1 MAGPAQAR
9 AGQRQPPHQAALAAA
24 VSAVLA
30 RLDRLANVGPS
41 MEAGPSTAPGAGA
54 AADPGGA
61 ETTSALAAV
70 VGCLGLTPFERD
82 VLVLAAAAEVD
93 PSTATRCA
101 KASGDPLRPYPTF
114 SLALAAL
121 TDPHWS
127 ALTPAAPLRRWHLIE
142 LDDETYLTGSRIR
155 IDERILHFLA
165 GVRYLD
171 PRLRGLMLRVDPPG
185 DIPAPHQAAADALA
199 ALWATTPAAD
209 RRPLAGLTG
218 ADRQTR
224 REITAWTARRA
235 GLNAYVLQPAD
246 LPGDPAERDALARLW
261 EREAILLPAALLIE
275 VQDAERD
282 RCEPFCAALG
292 VPVVLSAAAHAP
304 FEMIT
309 TEIVA
314 VPPLAPEDQ
323 LQLWRSA
330 LNGDGDAAGLAE
342 LTTQFSLPAHAIRA
356 ATAAVRRQVAAV
368 RDAAGFDTTGP
379 DTTMDISRLA
389 WQAGLAEARVGLD
402 ELGRRIEPRAAMA
415 DLVLPGQQRAVLD
428 EIVAHVRQR
437 VRVHEEWGFS
447 GVLRRGLGVTALFAG
462 GTGTGKTL
470 AAEVVAGALG
480 LDLFVVDLSQI
491 VSKYIGETEKN
502 LRRVFDAAERGGA
515 VLLFDEADA
524 LFGKRSEV
532 KDSHDRYANIEVSY
546 LLMRMEAYR
555 GLAVLTTNMRKALD
569 SAFLRRLRF
578 VVEFPFPG
586 PVERAEIWRRVI
598 PPRAPADR
606 LDFARLGQLTVTG
619 GNIRNIA
626 LSAAFL
632 AADEGAPITMRHM
645 KAAAHTEYLK
655 LERSITPAEVAGW
668 E

>member
-1 MAGPAQAR
+1 MAGR
-9 AGQRQPPHQAALAAA
+9 HQAAIAAA
-24 VSAVLA
+24 VTAVLA
-30 RLDRLANVGPS
+30 RLDRVADADSSVTPS
-41 MEAGPSTAPGAGA
+41 AAPDPGA
-54 AADPGGA
+54 AA
-61 ETTSALAAV
+61 ETSALAAAAA
-70 VGCLGLTPFERD
+70 CFGLTRFERD
-82 VLVLAAAAEVD
+82 VLVLTAAAELD
-93 PSTATRCA
+93 PGTATRCA

-142 LDDETYLTGSRIR
+142 LDDETSLTASRIR

-165 GVRYLD
+165 GVPYLD
-171 PRLRGLMLRVDPPG
+171 PRLRGLMLRVDPPA
-185 DIPAPHQAAADALA
+185 DIPAPHRAAADALA
-199 ALWATTPAAD
+199 AQWAPVPAA
-209 RRPLAGLTG
+209 RCRPLGALTG

-224 REITAWTARRA
+224 REITAWAAKRA

-246 LPGDPAERDALARLW
+246 LPADAAERDALARLW

-275 VQDAERD
+275 VADAERD
-282 RCEPFCAALG
+282 RCESFCATLG
-292 VPVVLSAAAHAP
+292 VPVVLSAGTRAP

-309 TEIVA
+309 TEIGA
-314 VPPLAPEDQ
+314 IAPLDAEDQ
-323 LQLWRSA
+323 LHLWRSA
-330 LNGDGDAAGLAE
+330 LNGDGAGLRQ

-356 ATAAVRRQVAAV
+356 ATAAVRRQVAA
-368 RDAAGFDTTGP
+368 APGAP
-379 DTTMDISRLA
+379 ADIPRLA

-402 ELGRRIEPRAAMA
+402 ELGRRVEPRATMD
-415 DLVLPGQQRAVLD
+415 DLVVPGQQRAVLD

-437 VRVHEEWGFS
+437 ARVHEEWGFS
-447 GVLRRGLGVTALFAG
+447 AVLRRGLGVTALFAG

-480 LDLFVVDLSQI
+480 LDLFVVDLSQV

-532 KDSHDRYANIEVSY
+532 RDSHDRYANIEVSY

-586 PVERAEIWRRVI
+586 PAERAEIWRRVI
-598 PPRAPADR
+598 PPRAPADG

-632 AADEGAPITMRHM
+632 AADEGAPIAMRHM
-645 KAAAHTEYLK
+645 KAAAHTEYAK
-655 LERSITPAEVAGW
+655 LDRSLTPAEVAGW

>member
-1 MAGPAQAR
+1 MAGP
-9 AGQRQPPHQAALAAA
+9 HQATLAAA
-24 VSAVLA
+24 VTAVLD
-30 RLDRLANVGPS
+30 RLDRLAD
-41 MEAGPSTAPGAGA
+41 
-54 AADPGGA
+54 ADPSAAPSATPDPGTAA
-61 ETTSALAAV
+61 ETSALAAAAA
-70 VGCLGLTPFERD
+70 CFGLTRFERD
-82 VLVLAAAAEVD
+82 VLVLTAAAELD

-101 KASGDPLRPYPTF
+101 KASGDPLRSYPTF
-114 SLALAAL
+114 LLALAAL

-142 LDDETYLTGSRIR
+142 LDDETSLTASRIR
-155 IDERILHFLA
+155 IDERILHFLT
-165 GVRYLD
+165 GVPYLD
-171 PRLRGLMLRVDPPG
+171 PRLCGLVLRIDPPE
-185 DIPAPHQAAADALA
+185 DIPAPHRAAADALS
-199 ALWATTPAAD
+199 ALWTQAPAS
-209 RRPLAGLTG
+209 RGRPLAGLTG
-218 ADRQTR
+218 ADRRTR
-224 REITAWTARRA
+224 REITAWAAQRA
-235 GLNAYVLQPAD
+235 GLNAYVLRPAD
-246 LPGDPAERDALARLW
+246 LPADPAERDALARLW
-261 EREAILLPAALLIE
+261 EREAILLPATLVIE

-282 RCEPFCAALG
+282 RCESFCATLG
-292 VPVVLSAAAHAP
+292 VPAVLCAGTPGS
-304 FEMIT
+304 FGMIT
-309 TEIVA
+309 TESVA
-314 VPPLAPEDQ
+314 VPALDPDDQ
-323 LQLWRSA
+323 LHLWRSA
-330 LNGDGDAAGLAE
+330 LNGDGAVGDVAGLRQ
-342 LTTQFSLPAHAIRA
+342 LTSQFSLPAHAIRA
-356 ATAAVRRQVAAV
+356 ASAVVRRQVAGV
-368 RDAAGFDTTGP
+368 PDGAADVG
-379 DTTMDISRLA
+379 RLA
-389 WQAGLAEARVGLD
+389 WNAGLAEARVGLD
-402 ELGRRIEPRAAMA
+402 ELGRRVEPRATMD
-415 DLVLPGQQRAVLD
+415 DLVLPAQQRAFLG

-437 VRVHEEWGFS
+437 ARVHEEWGFS
-447 GVLRRGLGVTALFAG
+447 AVLRRGLGVTALFAG

-555 GLAVLTTNMRKALD
+555 GLAILTTNMRKALD

-598 PPRAPADR
+598 PSRAPADG

-632 AADEGAPITMRHM
+632 AADEGAPIAMRHM
-645 KAAAHTEYLK
+645 KAAAHTEYMK
-655 LERSITPAEVAGW
+655 LDRSLTPAEVAGW

>member
-1 MAGPAQAR
+1 
-9 AGQRQPPHQAALAAA
+9 
-24 VSAVLA
+24 VL
-30 RLDRLANVGPS
+30 
-41 MEAGPSTAPGAGA
+41 T
-54 AADPGGA
+54 
-61 ETTSALAAV
+61 
-70 VGCLGLTPFERD
+70 
-82 VLVLAAAAEVD
+82 AAAELD
-93 PSTATRCA
+93 PATATRCA

-121 TDPHWS
+121 TGPHWS
-127 ALTPAAPLRRWHLIE
+127 ALTPAAPLRRWQLVE
-142 LDDETYLTGSRIR
+142 LDDETTLTASRIR
-155 IDERILHFLA
+155 IDERILHFLT
-165 GVRYLD
+165 GVPYLD
-171 PRLRGLMLRVDPPG
+171 PRLRGQMLRADPPE
-185 DIPAPHQAAADALA
+185 DIPAPHRAAADALA
-199 ALWATTPAAD
+199 SVWGLTPPAR

-224 REITAWTARRA
+224 REIAAWAAERA

-246 LPGDPAERDALARLW
+246 LPADPAERDALARLW
-261 EREAILLPAALLIE
+261 EREATLLPAALVIE
-275 VQDAERD
+275 VSDADRD
-282 RCEPFCAALG
+282 RCESFCATLG
-292 VPVVLSAAAHAP
+292 VPVVLSAGTSAS

-309 TEIVA
+309 NEIVA
-314 VPPLAPEDQ
+314 IPPLAPDDQ
-323 LQLWRSA
+323 LHLWRSA
-330 LNGDGDAAGLAE
+330 LGGDGGASDDEGLRQ

-356 ATAAVRRQVAAV
+356 ATAAVRRQVAA
-368 RDAAGFDTTGP
+368 AP
-379 DTTMDISRLA
+379 DTAADIPRLA

-402 ELGRRIEPRAAMA
+402 ELGRRVEPRATMD
-415 DLVLPGQQRAVLD
+415 DLVLPAQQRAVLD

-437 VRVHEEWGFS
+437 ALVHEEWGFS
-447 GVLRRGLGVTALFAG
+447 AVLRRGLGVTALFAG
-462 GTGTGKTL
+462 GSGTGKTL
-470 AAEVVAGALG
+470 AAEVVAGVLG
-480 LDLFVVDLSQI
+480 LDLFVIDLSQV

-502 LRRVFDAAERGGA
+502 LRRVFDTAERGGA

-555 GLAVLTTNMRKALD
+555 GLAILTTNMRKALD

-598 PPRAPADR
+598 PPRAPADG
-606 LDFARLGQLTVTG
+606 LDFTRLGQLTVTG

-655 LERSITPAEVAGW
+655 LDRSLTSAEVAGW

>member
-1 MAGPAQAR
+1 MAGI
-9 AGQRQPPHQAALAAA
+9 HQTALAAA
-24 VSAVLA
+24 VAAVLA
-30 RLDRLANVGPS
+30 RLDRLADTDPS
-41 MEAGPSTAPGAGA
+41 AVPSAARDQGA
-54 AADPGGA
+54 A
-61 ETTSALAAV
+61 ETASALAAV
-70 VGCLGLTPFERD
+70 TACFGLTPFERD
-82 VLVLAAAAEVD
+82 VLVLTAAAELD
-93 PSTATRCA
+93 PSSAARCA
-101 KASGDPLRPYPTF
+101 TASGDPLRPYPTF

-121 TDPHWS
+121 TSPHWS

-142 LDDETYLTGSRIR
+142 LDDETSLTGSRIR
-155 IDERILHFLA
+155 IDERILHFLT
-165 GVRYLD
+165 GVPYLD
-171 PRLRGLMLRVDPPG
+171 PRLRGLALRVDAP
-185 DIPAPHQAAADALA
+185 DNIPAPHRQAADALA
-199 ALWATTPAAD
+199 ARWAPVPDA
-209 RRPLAGLTG
+209 RHRPLAGLTG
-218 ADRQTR
+218 GDRQTR
-224 REITAWTARRA
+224 REITAWAATRA

-246 LPGDPAERDALARLW
+246 LPADPAERDALARLW

-275 VQDAERD
+275 VGDGDRD
-282 RCEPFCAALG
+282 RCGPFCASMG
-292 VPVVLSAAAHAP
+292 VPVVLSAGTDAP

-309 TEIVA
+309 TEVVRIPA
-314 VPPLAPEDQ
+314 LAPDDQ
-323 LQLWRSA
+323 LHLWRSV
-330 LNGDGDAAGLAE
+330 LNGDAATDDVGLRQ
-342 LTTQFSLPAHAIRA
+342 LTTQFSLPAHAVRA
-356 ATAAVRRQVAAV
+356 AAAAVRRQLAAAPET
-368 RDAAGFDTTGP
+368 AA
-379 DTTMDISRLA
+379 DIPRLA
-389 WQAGLAEARVGLD
+389 WQAGLAEARIGLD
-402 ELGRRIEPRAAMA
+402 ELGRRVEPRAAMD
-415 DLVLPGQQRAVLD
+415 DLVLPAQQRAVLD

-437 VRVHEEWGFS
+437 ARVHEEWGFS
-447 GVLRRGLGVTALFAG
+447 AVLRRGLGVTALFAG

-502 LRRVFDAAERGGA
+502 LRQVFDTADRGGA

-532 KDSHDRYANIEVSY
+532 RDSHDRYANIEVSY

-555 GLAVLTTNMRKALD
+555 GLAILTTNMRKALD

-598 PPRAPADR
+598 PPRAPADG

-632 AADEGAPITMRHM
+632 AADEGAPIAMRHM
-645 KAAAHTEYLK
+645 KAAAHTEYQK
-655 LERSITPAEVAGW
+655 LERSIIPAEVAGW

>member
-1 MAGPAQAR
+1 VAPGPGAPAGPGAAPDQEAAQA
-9 AGQRQPPHQAALAAA
+9 
-24 VSAVLA
+24 
-30 RLDRLANVGPS
+30 
-41 MEAGPSTAPGAGA
+41 
-54 AADPGGA
+54 
-61 ETTSALAAV
+61 TSALAAV
-70 VGCLGLTPFERD
+70 AGCFGLTPFERD

-114 SLALAAL
+114 SVALAAL

-127 ALTPAAPLRRWHLIE
+127 ALTPAAPLRRWNLIE
-142 LDDETYLTGSRIR
+142 LDDETFLTASRIR

-171 PRLRGLMLRVDPPG
+171 PRLRGLMLRADAPG
-185 DIPAPHQAAADALA
+185 DIPAPHRAAAEALA
-199 ALWATTPAAD
+199 AQWAMTSAGSS
-209 RRPLAGLTG
+209 RPLAGLTG
-218 ADRQTR
+218 SDRQTR
-224 REITAWTARRA
+224 REITAWAAQRA

-246 LPGDPAERDALARLW
+246 LPADPAERDALARLW

-275 VQDAERD
+275 LLDAERD
-282 RCEPFCAALG
+282 RCEPFCATLG
-292 VPVVLSAAAHAP
+292 VPVVLSAGTHGP

-309 TEIVA
+309 SEIVA
-314 VPPLAPEDQ
+314 VPPLAPDDQ
-323 LQLWRSA
+323 LHLWRST
-330 LNGDGDAAGLAE
+330 LGDNAIGDEAGLGQ
-342 LTTQFSLPAHAIRA
+342 LTTQFSLSAHAIRTA
-356 ATAAVRRQVAAV
+356 SAAVRRQVAAAP
-368 RDAAGFDTTGP
+368 DAAP
-379 DTTMDISRLA
+379 DISRLA
-389 WQAGLAEARVGLD
+389 WQAGLAQARAGLD
-402 ELGRRIEPRAAMA
+402 DLGRRVEPRAGRD
-415 DLVLPGQQRAVLD
+415 DLVLPAQQRAVLD

-437 VRVHEEWGFS
+437 ALVHEEWGFS
-447 GVLRRGLGVTALFAG
+447 AVLRRGLGVTALFAG

-480 LDLFVVDLSQI
+480 LDLFVVDLSQM

-586 PVERAEIWRRVI
+586 PAERAEIWRRVI

-632 AADEGAPITMRHM
+632 AADEGAPIAMRHM

-655 LERSITPAEVAGW
+655 LDRSLTPTELAGW